1 MKTPSEVLAS
11 REFDLSREAAQVP
24 EVYSRQDTENGT
36 NPHWY
41 RDEYLSSDHWYARRK
56 ETLDRADNRC
66 QLCYSPRNMQVHHRT
81 YLRLGDE
88 DPFDL
93 TALCRECHE
102 HFHQR
107 GPRLYRELPPL
118 PEPIVWHWHYRCTA
132 ELLSFVFWKDTQREK
147 PHITFRFAASNIDA
161 DADQPDW
168 WELNYGSATR
178 VTASFKAPRHA
189 NGQPWASSKWRTVI
203 ETLRGRP
210 LDKGEVPDLDDLI
223 GSTTRLYVSGNRNG
237 QSCWVDLL

>member
-107 GPRLYRELPPL
+107 GSTANCHHYQSRLSGTGTIAVPQNCSVSSSGKTPNARSHTSRSGLPRPTSTPTPTSR
-118 PEPIVWHWHYRCTA
+118 IG
-132 ELLSFVFWKDTQREK
+132 
-147 PHITFRFAASNIDA
+147 
-161 DADQPDW
+161 
-168 WELNYGSATR
+168 GS
-178 VTASFKAPRHA
+178 
-189 NGQPWASSKWRTVI
+189 
-203 ETLRGRP
+203 
-210 LDKGEVPDLDDLI
+210 
-223 GSTTRLYVSGNRNG
+223 
-237 QSCWVDLL
+237 